1 MGKIIILIFTIC
13 FMNLAF
19 CQDAETDTETE
30 TSIDTT
36 ATEAQK
42 IEIEESVA
50 ETKDLEAKEEV
61 TEEVKEAVKV
71 EDTSSVSEA
80 PSSNLESEQVKEEV
94 PEVKETVQSTTASD
108 QDQSDSLETLVVK
121 PDELQTENNNTDNKS
136 EDIKPEQMEVEV
148 VLGVDKHLELDFIP
162 NRQVQVGNRSVLDY
176 EFLVGR
182 KEITLKGLKPGTTNV
197 TLRDNTDPDKKLTL
211 NIKVTTNAQSKV
223 LQDLQSFLK
232 DIEGIEIKVVGD
244 TITLDGF
251 LVIPDD
257 IGRILYI
264 LEKYPDIVNLV
275 ELSPQTQREVAK
287 KMQEEIHAA
296 GMRQVNVRII
306 HKTFVLEGVVSSNE
320 EKSKASRI
328 ATLFLPDRIQS
339 LAKRKGGIETV
350 PRSIIQDFI
359 SVNEKKD
366 QPPLPKL
373 VKITAQFV
381 ELTKSFSDVFG
392 FEWSPWLGGSGGEIQ
407 LGRTSGGL
415 TTNSKSTLS
424 AIISDLFPK
433 LLSAQNAGHARV
445 IQSSV
450 LIVKEDVVGTIKKI
464 VESVNP
470 IGSGEFQKSQ
480 TSKGGYQL
488 EVKPKILK
496 DENIDLE
503 IVMDSD
509 TISGRSQEEI
519 ETLKNNIKTTLIV
532 KSKESAVIGGV
543 FDKKDET
550 QFNTPSPQKVRE
562 GEGQKLFS
570 FIRGKQNVV
579 SKAQFVMFITPEII
593 PSASTGAEDIKKK
606 FRRRK

>member
-1 MGKIIILIFTIC
+1 MKKFLILIFTIC
-13 FMNLAF
+13 FINLAF
-19 CQDAETDTETE
+19 SQDTQTDAETDTETE
-30 TSIDTT
+30 TSLETADSENPKVELEEP
-36 ATEAQK
+36 ATETT
-42 IEIEESVA
+42 
-50 ETKDLEAKEEV
+50 ETKTQEVKAQAQETVPVSEVQSSKLE
-61 TEEVKEAVKV
+61 TEEVVEAV
-71 EDTSSVSEA
+71 EI
-80 PSSNLESEQVKEEV
+80 
-94 PEVKETVQSTTASD
+94 PEVKETVPSTQTSKEDLIEQSNAPSIN
-108 QDQSDSLETLVVK
+108 
-121 PDELQTENNNTDNKS
+121 PDELQTEGKKADSQAEET
-136 EDIKPEQMEVEV
+136 KPEQMDVEV

-211 NIKVTTNAQSKV
+211 NIKVTTNPQSKV

-296 GMRQVNVRII
+296 DMRQVNVRII
-306 HKTFVLEGVVSSNE
+306 HKTFALEGVVSSNDQ
-320 EKSKASRI
+320 KAKASRI

-359 SVNEKKD
+359 TVNEKKD

-392 FEWSPWLGGSGGEIQ
+392 FEWSPWLGGNGGEIN
-407 LGRTSGGL
+407 LGKTSGGL
-415 TTNSKSTLS
+415 TTNSRGTLS
-424 AIISDLFPK
+424 AVITDLFPK

-450 LIVKEDVVGTIKKI
+450 LIVKEDVVGTIKKT

-503 IVMDSD
+503 IVMNSD

-550 QFNTPSPQKVRE
+550 QFNTPTQQKARE
-562 GEGQKLFS
+562 EAGQKLFS

-593 PSASTGAEDIKKK
+593 PSASTGAEEIKKK